1 MRTILIW
8 NNVINRYSIKVL
20 NELEEQDY
28 NTLIEYK
35 NKAKELYKDVVK
47 SAKAYNMPLDLF
59 IDNEAYY
66 QYQLQNHYCDIVYK
80 LAEKFNIKFNIPR
93 LCF

>member
-8 NNVINRYSIKVL
+8 NDDINRYSIKVL

-35 NKAKELYKDVVK
+35 NKAKELYKDIVK
-47 SAKAYNMPLDLF
+47 YANEYNMPLDLF

-66 QYQLQNHYCDIVYK
+66 DYTLQNKYCDIAYK
-80 LAEKFNIKFNIPR
+80 LAEKLNIKFNIPR
-93 LCF
+93 LWF

>member
-8 NNVINRYSIKVL
+8 HDDINRYSIKVL

-47 SAKAYNMPLDLF
+47 WADEYNMPLDLF

-66 QYQLQNHYCDIVYK
+66 DYKLQNEYCDIAYK
-80 LAEKFNIKFNIPR
+80 LAEKLNIKFDIPR
-93 LCF
+93 LWF

>member
-20 NELEEQDY
+20 NESEEQYY
-28 NTLIEYK
+28 NILIEYK

-47 SAKAYNMPLDLF
+47 SAKEYNMPLDLF

-66 QYQLQNHYCDIVYK
+66 QYQLQNHYCDIAHK
-80 LAEKFNIKFNIPR
+80 LSEKLNIKFNIPY
-93 LCF
+93 LCL